1 MEHVERKHALLSA
14 SGSARWIN
22 CPPSARLEEKFQESA
37 VEKTSIYAEEGTLAH
52 EFAEI
57 ELLGIFNRISDE
69 AYKKE
74 IRRQKRKVKKFFN
87 GDSDFLKEMETEVK
101 KYTSYISDASHK
113 YDNPLILIEEKAD
126 FSHLVQGGFGTLDCG
141 IVSEKTLEVIDLKY
155 GKGIKV
161 DADFNTQLMLYA
173 LGIINMY
180 SILYDIDY
188 VILTII
194 QPRLSH
200 QSSWSITKKDLLNW
214 GEITVKPAASLA
226 ITGEGDLC
234 VGDHC
239 KWCKVK
245 AMCSAMANKN
255 LELAIDDFKDPYL
268 LSDGRILEVYKQ
280 LPMLIDWAASISE
293 HMTNEALKGKFW
305 NGYKLVEG
313 RSIRKWTDEKK
324 VIDVL
329 SKNHDISKFMIT
341 KLKGIPDVEKK
352 LGAPNF
358 EKELSDLVLKPPGKP
373 TLVPET
379 DKRPAINAGEEF
391 RETIEQLNSEK

>member
-37 VEKTSIYAEEGTLAH
+37 AEKTSIYAEEGTLAH

-74 IRRQKRKVKKFFN
+74 IRRQKRKVKKLFN
-87 GDSDFLKEMETEVK
+87 KDPDFLKEMETEVK

-113 YDNPLILIEEKAD
+113 YDNPLILIEEKTD

-226 ITGEGDLC
+226 IAGEGDLC

-391 RETIEQLNSEK
+391 REAVEQLNSEK